1 MEVRVLFWAP
11 STSKWLKSRI
21 FNVFQTASATQG
33 LEKMFRLSRRRG
45 STLWQVRKRWPS
57 DVAAI
62 LRGEFTKSEGEADRK
77 KAQAMLP
84 LIASEYEARVQQV
97 RDRRAGSRFRDLAE
111 PEIARLTALF
121 YARRS
126 LPIESPARFPPQ
138 KRIRPSRRCRGE

>member
-1 MEVRVLFWAP
+1 M
-11 STSKWLKSRI
+11 
-21 FNVFQTASATQG
+21 
-33 LEKMFRLSRRRG
+33 
-45 STLWQVRKRWPS
+45 WQVRKRWPS